1 MLINQT
7 QKAILLI
14 AFFVLIIDRLAKSL
28 ALSIWQFE
36 AVPLSS
42 WFKLSFATNPN
53 ISFSLPFSG
62 PLLYLGLLVA
72 ILILIYYCLSF
83 LRQAQIW
90 PSLFIGLIISGA
102 LSNAFDRLRYGAVI
116 DYLELHNFSV
126 FNLADALICAGS
138 AALIYYLLI
147 NDPIKQKS
155 SH

>member
-72 ILILIYYCLSF
+72 ILILIYLLPQF
-83 LRQAQIW
+83 FT
-90 PSLFIGLIISGA
+90 PSS
-102 LSNAFDRLRYGAVI
+102 
-116 DYLELHNFSV
+116 
-126 FNLADALICAGS
+126 NLAQS
-138 AALIYYLLI
+138 IYWFNYQRRAQQRL
-147 NDPIKQKS
+147 
-155 SH
+155 